1 MNQGYSLSPETR
13 HVIESAEELAKYYG
27 DSFITS
33 KHILCTL
40 LLVNEQELVIQVL
53 LDFDIDAKY
62 IGKEIESQLGGTD
75 IVDEGRIP
83 RYSPKIKE
91 IITAAAVEANSM
103 GTKVVGL
110 VHLLLGILS
119 KETGLA
125 NFVLFKSGINI
136 DILRDKI
143 IEYIETDVGVT
154 TDMKNEITKV
164 NKPNP
169 VSSKGSALNT
179 YCKDLTMLAEAGELP
194 VIIGRE
200 MELDRT
206 IQTLL
211 RKMKNNPVIL
221 GDPGVGKT
229 AIVECLAQQI
239 ADGNVPTALRNKRIM
254 SMDLPLMLAG
264 TKYRGQFEE
273 RLTDVISEVN
283 KSSDIIIFLDELH
296 MMVGAGGGDS
306 AMDAS
311 NILKPALSRGELTL
325 IGATTVEEY
334 RKHVESDG
342 ALERRFQPL
351 YIDEPTP
358 EDTIDILT
366 GVKVS
371 YERYHNIS
379 VDKACVERIV
389 KLCERYL
396 SDRCFPDKAI
406 DVLDETCSKLK
417 LSLFKKYRT
426 NPKYAAAAQE
436 AELNKI
442 KMVAQ
447 KRFEEASKFR
457 EEERK
462 WLNKIDSKSNLYKKH
477 SNKIISMNIKDVDE
491 VISNLTSIPVTNIK
505 SGDEAKILKLE
516 RNLKRNVIG
525 QDRAVDT
532 VVGAIKRSRSGLA
545 NPNRPIGCFLFL
557 GPTGVGKTH
566 LTKWLANLLFDT
578 DESIIRVDMSEM
590 MEQHSVSKLV
600 GSPPGYVGFDEGGGL
615 TEQVRRK
622 PYSVVLFDEIEKAH
636 PDILNV
642 LLQILD
648 EGHVTDSHGR
658 NINFKNTIVVLTSNI
673 GADKIAKDTNMGFI
687 ARDKN
692 QDDKDKTIQEVN
704 ALLKPEFINRLDELV
719 VFERLDD
726 KALTGICRLLLKEIN
741 QRLKLTGRSITFAPS
756 VVKAIVDMNEDQKF
770 GARAIRRIISKH
782 VEDTISDYVLRNP
795 DSNVL
800 QMTGGRDFKVI
811 DLTSQA

>member
-1 MNQGYSLSPETR
+1 MNEGYSLSPETR
-13 HVIESAEELAKYYG
+13 LVIESAEELAKYYG
-27 DSFITS
+27 DTFITS

-40 LLVNEQELVIQVL
+40 LLVDARELVIQVL
-53 LDFDIDAKY
+53 LDFDIDARE
-62 IGKEIESQLGGTD
+62 IGKDIETQLGGN
-75 IVDEGRIP
+75 DEIDSNQIP

-91 IITAAAVEANSM
+91 IVTAAAVEASSM
-103 GTKVVGL
+103 GGKVVGL
-110 VHLLLGILS
+110 VHLLLGILA

-125 NFVLFKSGINI
+125 NFVLFKAGINI

-143 IEYIETDVGVT
+143 IEYLDTDLKVPPEG
-154 TDMKNEITKV
+154 KNEITKV
-164 NKPNP
+164 VKPKTSNKN
-169 VSSKGSALNT
+169 SALT
-179 YCKDLTMLAEAGELP
+179 AYCKDLTTLAEDGELP
-194 VIIGRE
+194 VIIGRSA
-200 MELDRT
+200 ELDRV

-229 AIVECLAQQI
+229 AIVECLAQSI
-239 ADGNVPTALRNKRIM
+239 ADGNVPTGLKDKRIL

-273 RLTDVISEVN
+273 RLTDVLQEISEDPNVV
-283 KSSDIIIFLDELH
+283 IFLDELH

-311 NILKPALSRGELTL
+311 NILKPALSRGELTM

-334 RKHVESDG
+334 RKHIESDG

-351 YIDEPTP
+351 YIDEPSP
-358 EDTIDILT
+358 SDTIAILQ

-371 YERYHNIS
+371 YEAFHNIS
-379 VDKACVERIV
+379 VDVECVERIV

-417 LSLFKKYRT
+417 LSIFKKYKT
-426 NPKYAAAAQE
+426 NPKYITMAQE
-436 AELNKI
+436 AEKNKI
-442 KMVAQ
+442 KMVTM
-447 KRFEEASKFR
+447 KLFEEASVYR
-457 EEERK
+457 EQERS
-462 WLNKIDSKSNLYKKH
+462 WLKKIDSKSNLYKKH
-477 SNKIISMNIKDVDE
+477 SNKVYPMTIKDVDE
-491 VISNLTSIPVTNIK
+491 VISRLTSIPVTSIK
-505 SGDEAKILKLE
+505 SGDEAKILRLE
-516 RNLKRNVIG
+516 KYLKKNVIG

-532 VVGAIKRSRSGLA
+532 VVNAIKRSRSGLA

-566 LTKWLANLLFDT
+566 LTKWLANLLFDS
-578 DESIIRVDMSEM
+578 DDSIIRVDMSEL

-600 GSPPGYVGFDEGGGL
+600 GSPPGYVGHDEGGGL

-636 PDILNV
+636 PDILNI

-648 EGHVTDSHGR
+648 EGQVTDSHGR
-658 NINFKNTIVVLTSNI
+658 SINFKNAIVILTSNI
-673 GADKIAKDTNMGFI
+673 GAEKIAKDTNVGFMPM
-687 ARDKN
+687 DKEAT
-692 QDDKDKTIQEVN
+692 DKDKTMVEVT

-726 KALTGICRLLLKEIN
+726 KSLTGICRLLLKEIN
-741 QRLKLTGRSITFAPS
+741 ERLKSTGRSMTFSPS
-756 VVKAIVDMNEDQKF
+756 VVTAIVQMNEDKKF

-782 VEDTISDYVLRNP
+782 VEDAISDHVLRNP
-795 DSNVL
+795 EHMKLHV
-800 QMTGGRDFKVI
+800 TGGKEFTVVSKD
-811 DLTSQA
+811 D

>member
-1 MNQGYSLSPETR
+1 MKEGYSLSPETR
-13 HVIESAEELAKYYG
+13 TVIESAEELAKYYG
-27 DSFITS
+27 DTFITS

-40 LLVNEQELVIQVL
+40 MLVDERHLVIQVL
-53 LDFDIDAKY
+53 LDFDIDARI
-62 IGKEIESQLGGTD
+62 IGKEIESQLGGMD
-75 IVDEGRIP
+75 PVDEAMLP

-103 GTKVVGL
+103 GTKEVGL
-110 VHLLLGILS
+110 VHLLLGILA

-125 NFVLFKSGINI
+125 NFILFKAGINI

-143 IEYIETDVGVT
+143 IEYMVTDEEITPT
-154 TDMKNEITKV
+154 TKNEITKID
-164 NKPNP
+164 KPK
-169 VSSKGSALNT
+169 SKTKGGALSA
-179 YCKDLTMLAEAGELP
+179 YCKDLTELATNGMLP

-200 MELDRT
+200 QELDRV

-239 ADGNVPTALRNKRIM
+239 ADGNVPAGLKNKRIL

-273 RLTDVISEVN
+273 RLTDVLQEVN
-283 KSSDIIIFLDELH
+283 ESDDIIIFLDELH

-334 RKHVESDG
+334 RKHIESDG

-351 YIDEPTP
+351 YIDEPSP
-358 EDTIDILT
+358 GDTIEILQ
-366 GVKVS
+366 GVKRS
-371 YERYHNIS
+371 YEGFHNIS
-379 VDKACVERIV
+379 VNRECVERIV

-406 DVLDETCSKLK
+406 DVMDETCSKLK
-417 LSLFKKYRT
+417 LSVFKKYKT
-426 NPKYAAAAQE
+426 NPKYITRAQE
-436 AELNKI
+436 AEQNKI

-447 KRFEEASKFR
+447 KRFEEASEYR

-462 WLNKIDSKSNLYKKH
+462 WLKKIDSRSNLYKKY
-477 SNKIISMNIKDVDE
+477 SNKLIPMTIKDIDE
-491 VISNLTSIPVTNIK
+491 VISRLTSIPVTSIK

-516 RNLKRNVIG
+516 KHLKRNVIG

-532 VVGAIKRSRSGLA
+532 VVKAIKRSRSGLA
-545 NPNRPIGCFLFL
+545 NPDRPIGCFLFL

-578 DESIIRVDMSEM
+578 DDSIIRVDMSEL

-600 GSPPGYVGFDEGGGL
+600 GSPPGYVGFDDGGGL

-636 PDILNV
+636 PDILNI

-648 EGHVTDSHGR
+648 EGQVTDSHGR
-658 NINFKNTIVVLTSNI
+658 SINFKNTIIILTSNI
-673 GADKIAKDTNMGFI
+673 GADKIAKDTNVGFMPVS
-687 ARDKN
+687 KEET
-692 QDDKDKTIQEVN
+692 DKDKTMKEVN
-704 ALLKPEFINRLDELV
+704 ALLRPEFINRLDELV

-726 KALTGICRLLLKEIN
+726 KALIGICRLLLKEISD
-741 QRLKLTGRSITFAPS
+741 RLSPSGRIITFTPS
-756 VVKAIVDMNEDQKF
+756 VVKAIVDMNEDVKF
-770 GARAIRRIISKH
+770 GARAIRRIISKQ
-782 VEDTISDYVLRNP
+782 VEDKISDHILRNP
-795 DSNVL
+795 EHMTIQV
-800 QMTGGRDFKVI
+800 TGGKEFQVI
-811 DLTSQA
+811 NKDD

>member
-1 MNQGYSLSPETR
+1 MKKGYSLSPETR
-13 HVIESAEELAKYYG
+13 QVIESAEELAKYYG
-27 DSFITS
+27 DTFITS
-33 KHILCTL
+33 NHILCTL
-40 LLVNEQELVIQVL
+40 MLVNTQELVIQVL
-53 LDFDIDAKY
+53 MDFDIDPSSIA
-62 IGKEIESQLGGTD
+62 KEIESQLGS
-75 IVDEGRIP
+75 VEVYDETQVP

-91 IITAAAVEANSM
+91 IITAAAVEASAM

-125 NFVLFKSGINI
+125 NFVLFKAGINI

-143 IEYIETDVGVT
+143 IEYIETDHEIT
-154 TDMKNEITKV
+154 ETSKNEITKV
-164 NKPNP
+164 NKPGP
-169 VSSKGSALNT
+169 VGDKNSALNT
-179 YCKDLTMLAEAGELP
+179 YCKDLTLLAENGELP
-194 VIIGRE
+194 IIIGRE
-200 MELDRT
+200 SELDSV

-239 ADGNVPTALRNKRIM
+239 ADGNVPVGLRNVRIL

-273 RLTDVISEVN
+273 RLTDVLSEVN
-283 KSSDIIIFLDELH
+283 EADNIIIFLDELH

-334 RKHVESDG
+334 RKHIESDG

-351 YIDEPTP
+351 YIEEPSP
-358 EDTIDILT
+358 QDTIDILS

-371 YERYHNIS
+371 YEKFHNID
-379 VDKACVERIV
+379 VDIECVERIV

-417 LSLFKKYRT
+417 LSVFKKYKT
-426 NPKYAAAAQE
+426 NPKYAALAQE
-436 AELNKI
+436 AEANKI
-442 KMVAQ
+442 KMVSQ
-447 KRFEEASKFR
+447 KRFEEATEFR
-457 EEERK
+457 ALERK
-462 WLNKIDSKSNLYKKH
+462 YLKKIDSKINLYKKH
-477 SNKIISMNIKDVDE
+477 SNKTLTMQIKDIDE
-491 VISNLTSIPVTNIK
+491 VISKLTSIPVSSIK
-505 SGDEAKILKLE
+505 TGDEAKILKLE
-516 RNLKRNVIG
+516 KCLKRNVIG
-525 QDRAVDT
+525 QDKAIET
-532 VVGAIKRSRSGLA
+532 VVNAIKRSRSGLA
-545 NPNRPIGCFLFL
+545 NPDRPIGCFLFL

-566 LTKWLANLLFDT
+566 LTKWLAQTLFDS
-578 DESIIRVDMSEM
+578 DDSIIRVDMSEL

-636 PDILNV
+636 PDILNI

-648 EGHVTDSHGR
+648 EGQVTDSHGR
-658 NINFKNTIVVLTSNI
+658 NINFKNTIIILTSNI
-673 GADKIAKDTNMGFI
+673 GADKIAKDTNVGFMPV
-687 ARDKN
+687 REN
-692 QDDKDKTIQEVN
+692 NSDKDKTIKEVN
-704 ALLKPEFINRLDELV
+704 ALLRPEFINRLDELV
-719 VFERLDD
+719 VFNRLDNTSLI
-726 KALTGICRLLLKEIN
+726 KISRLLLKEIDT
-741 QRLKLTGRSITFAPS
+741 RLKQTERSIKFTSS
-756 VVKAIVDMNEDQKF
+756 VVKAIVDQNEDDRF
-770 GARAIRRIISKH
+770 GARAIRRIISKQ
-782 VEDTISDYVLRNP
+782 VEDVVSDYILRNP
-795 DSNVL
+795 DCMNLKMS
-800 QMTGGRDFKVI
+800 GADFVI
-811 DLTSQA
+811 TCDDD